1 MKKLIIF
8 SLIIL
13 LILTGLLAFI
23 SSINSDLGNYISV
36 PEHTSSYTKALCNS
50 TRYCQD
56 YEIFCENK
64 NIIGMRFTGAAI
76 QFSSDWQDPRNEDLK
91 KLSC

>member
-13 LILTGLLAFI
+13 FILIGFLAFI
-23 SSINSDLGNYISV
+23 NFISPNSSNYISV
-36 PEHTSSYTKALCNS
+36 PEYTHSHTKALCNS
-50 TRYCQD
+50 TKYCQD
-56 YEIFCENK
+56 YEIFYENK
-64 NIIGMRFTGAAI
+64 NIMGIRFTGAAV
-76 QFSSDWQDPRNEDLK
+76 QFSSDWQDPRDEDLQ